1 MKLKLRFFDLYNVQL
16 ILFNH
21 TLIKPIE
28 TSLQAGLCLAV
39 PHHQSLWKD
48 VYILLLEKVINS
60 VCLSGCGF
68 LRQYLLLQVEIIYCF
83 IHFTVCIKFK
93 KWNNNTYANSTI
105 CHALKK
111 GEEIHALLW
120 EIKPFCFSTIRYT
133 AELFMIW
140 WNTNHFF
147 TERWIFEWFPQILF
161 SLKMAANKRIAYY
174 RNIYF

>member
-1 MKLKLRFFDLYNVQL
+1 MRHRIQGNAITYDKW
-16 ILFNH
+16 
-21 TLIKPIE
+21 
-28 TSLQAGLCLAV
+28 LQ
-39 PHHQSLWKD
+39 K
-48 VYILLLEKVINS
+48 EKSYINS
-60 VCLSGCGF
+60 VCVTGCGF

-93 KWNNNTYANSTI
+93 KWNNNIYANSTI
-105 CHALKK
+105 CHAQKK

-120 EIKPFCFSTIRYT
+120 EIKPFCFSTTIYT

-147 TERWIFEWFPQILF
+147 TERWIFEWFPQKLF

-174 RNIYF
+174 RNIYFSSDEQNAMFT

>member
-1 MKLKLRFFDLYNVQL
+1 MRHRIQGNAITYDKW
-16 ILFNH
+16 
-21 TLIKPIE
+21 
-28 TSLQAGLCLAV
+28 LQ
-39 PHHQSLWKD
+39 K
-48 VYILLLEKVINS
+48 EKSYINS
-60 VCLSGCGF
+60 VCLTGCGF

-93 KWNNNTYANSTI
+93 KWNKNIYANSTI
-105 CHALKK
+105 CHAYKK

-133 AELFMIW
+133 ADLFMIW

-174 RNIYF
+174 RNIYFSSDEQNAMFT

>member
-1 MKLKLRFFDLYNVQL
+1 MRHRIQGNAITYDK
-16 ILFNH
+16 
-21 TLIKPIE
+21 
-28 TSLQAGLCLAV
+28 SLQ
-39 PHHQSLWKD
+39 K
-48 VYILLLEKVINS
+48 EKSYINS
-60 VCLSGCGF
+60 VCLTGCGF

-93 KWNNNTYANSTI
+93 KWNNNIYANSTI
-105 CHALKK
+105 CHAQKK

-120 EIKPFCFSTIRYT
+120 EIKPFCFSTTRYT

-147 TERWIFEWFPQILF
+147 TEKWIFEWFPQILF

-174 RNIYF
+174 RNIYFSSDEQNAMFT